1 MGNFREVFIDL
12 RKSKELTQKELAQK
26 IGYTNSTICDWEKG
40 RSEPS
45 IEALNNL
52 ADFFDVSV
60 DYLIGRVDADNAV
73 RDRNSLTVTQS
84 LLIDKITRADDTT
97 VKTFAAILSAIED
110 K

>member
-1 MGNFREVFIDL
+1 ML
-12 RKSKELTQKELAQK
+12 RIKELREDKGISQKELAMRFK
-26 IGYTNSTICDWEKG
+26 MSAGNLCDWEKG
-40 RSEPS
+40 RTEPD
-45 IEALNNL
+45 IETLIRL

-60 DYLIGRVDADNAV
+60 DYLIGRVDSDNAV